1 MIHRR
6 RQNPSIMKSTRLR
19 LASCLL
25 LAEVALLT
33 VSIPQVGH
41 AQEKPADKPAETNAA
56 AAEAPKSGVA
66 SQYCTNIADA
76 AADARFAWQKQTLAA
91 LEKEIEERIKLLE
104 QKRAEY
110 EKWLQR
116 RNEFLAKADESVVA
130 IYSRMRPDAAALQLA
145 NMHDETAAAIIAKLN
160 PRSASAVLNEMEPA
174 RAAQL
179 TNMIAD
185 KPKPAQ
191 EDEKSG

>member
-1 MIHRR
+1 M
-6 RQNPSIMKSTRLR
+6 
-19 LASCLL
+19 
-25 LAEVALLT
+25 
-33 VSIPQVGH
+33 
-41 AQEKPADKPAETNAA
+41 KPAEAA
-56 AAEAPKSGVA
+56 RDPRT

-91 LEKEIEERIKLLE
+91 LEKEIEGRIKVLE

-110 EKWLQR
+110 EEWLRR
-116 RNEFLAKADESVVA
+116 RNDLLAKADESVVA

-145 NMHDETAAAIIAKLN
+145 NMNDDIAAAILAKLN

-179 TNMIAD
+179 TNILTD
-185 KPKPAQ
+185 KPKQAQ
-191 EDEKSG
+191 DSEKSG